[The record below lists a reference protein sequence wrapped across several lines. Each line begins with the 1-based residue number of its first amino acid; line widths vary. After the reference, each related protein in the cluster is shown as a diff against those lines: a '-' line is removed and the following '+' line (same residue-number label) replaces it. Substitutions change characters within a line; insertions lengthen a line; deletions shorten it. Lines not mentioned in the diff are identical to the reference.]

1 MNRKTLALGL
11 AAALFAAHDACAE
24 AQVYEMTLTL
34 KSTVTAKGKITPL
47 CDGLPDDDTGLYRKQ
62 GTVRIKGLIWGCDCI
77 TIAEPQPA
85 TSATETYGYVFW
97 NMSTG
102 EVLDG
107 EYAWQLLHRIMKN
120 LRKCEGTWNLTGDTF
135 SLVGGGFGTLQD
147 KIDRECCAIE
157 DTIVK
162 SMNGNVAGWMTM
174 PPVVISKGEAEEC
187 TRCKVVAGTD
197 DVVAYAPAFSLC
209 ECDDGTELTTVSGT
223 WKLKYLAAQS
233 ARWKKTELEDPITA
247 IYPFPSY
254 VASYLNSL

>member
-11 AAALFAAHDACAE
+11 AAALFAAHDACAD

-85 TSATETYGYVFW
+85 TSASETYGYVFW

-102 EVLDG
+102 KVLDG
-107 EYAWQLLHRIMKN
+107 EYAWQLFHRIMKN
-120 LRKCEGTWNLTGDTF
+120 LRKCEGTWTLTGDTF

-174 PPVVISKGEAEEC
+174 PPVVISKGEAEL
-187 TRCKVVAGTD
+187 CKKCEVVAGSD

-209 ECDDGTELTTVSGT
+209 ECDDGSELTTVSGT
-223 WKLKYLAAQS
+223 WKLKYLVAQS
-233 ARWKKTELEDPITA
+233 KKWKKAASDTSIIE
-247 IYPFPSY
+247 IYAFPNY
-254 VASYLNSL
+254 VKNYLNSL